1 MSFLSH
7 FSIKKRLISV
17 ITILVFT
24 ILFVV
29 VFGIT
34 KLGNIESKFNEYDD
48 AGVSTQQHTLMISR
62 DMNYC
67 SRLTRSIMLGDNY
80 DKNMNKL
87 HKHINSIS
95 EHFASLKESA
105 AFIND
110 KKISETML
118 SAINASEQDTMA
130 FLDDGLNR
138 MKALGSQDRTPEV
151 LQAAWNGYRKAA
163 SPLAN
168 KARGSFKDLNGL
180 QTDMMKAIRAA
191 AKTSFSGL
199 RNVVYTVT
207 TIILLLAIA
216 LTIVVVRSITGPL
229 NVLQQTIEGIEK
241 ESDLTRR
248 IPVKGNDEL
257 GHVAASINLM
267 LEKFQ
272 GIINHLSTSSGQLAT
287 SISHVSSVTQETAH
301 AVQQQQFEVEKVATA
316 MNEMTATVQEV
327 ARHASEAA
335 NSAAQADEEAVG
347 GQRVVDATIS
357 SINELASDIETA
369 GDVINKLEDDS
380 EKIGSVL
387 DVIKGIAEQ
396 TNLLALNAAIEAARA
411 GEQGRGF
418 AVVADEVRTLASR
431 TQQSTTEIQDMIG
444 RLQEGA
450 RNAVSV
456 MSKSRERATDTVQN
470 ADKAGDSL
478 SMITNAVNTIN
489 DMNTQ
494 IASAADEQ
502 SSVAEE
508 INQNIVNI
516 QTAAEQTSEG
526 ALVTSSSTNE
536 LENLA
541 NELNN
546 VVAQFKS

>member
-1 MSFLSH
+1 MALLSR
-7 FSIKKRLISV
+7 FSIKQRLTTV
-17 ITILVFT
+17 ITVLVFT

-29 VFGIT
+29 VFGIS
-34 KLGNIESKFNEYDD
+34 KLGDIESKFNEYDD
-48 AGVSTQQHTLMISR
+48 AGVSTQQYTLMISR

-67 SRLTRSIMLGDNY
+67 SRLTRSIMLGDSY

-87 HKHINSIS
+87 HKRIASIS
-95 EHFASLKESA
+95 DHFSQLKDSA
-105 AFIND
+105 GFIKDAGKSEAMLGAIND
-110 KKISETML
+110 SEK
-118 SAINASEQDTMA
+118 DTMA
-130 FLDDGLNR
+130 FLDDGLTR
-138 MKALGSQDRTPEV
+138 MKALGSKQRTNEE
-151 LQAAWNGYRKAA
+151 LQAAWSGYRKAA

-168 KARGSFKDLNGL
+168 KARGSFKKLNKL
-180 QTDMMKAIRAA
+180 QTEMMQAIQST
-191 AKTSFSGL
+191 AKTSFEGL
-199 RNVVYTVT
+199 RSVVYVVT
-207 TIILLLAIA
+207 AIILVLAIS
-216 LTIVVVRSITGPL
+216 LTIVVVRSITSPL
-229 NVLQQTIEGIEK
+229 GMLVSTIDEIEK
-241 ESDLTRR
+241 ESDLTKR
-248 IPVKGNDEL
+248 IPVAGNDEL
-257 GHVAASINLM
+257 GNVAAGINRM

-272 GIINHLSTSSGQLAT
+272 GIINQLASSSGQLAT
-287 SISHVSSVTQETAH
+287 SIAHVSSVTQETANT
-301 AVQQQQFEVEKVATA
+301 AQQQQFEVEKVATA

-335 NSAAQADEEAVG
+335 NSASQADSEAVG
-347 GQRVVDATIS
+347 GQRVVDSTIA
-357 SINELASDIETA
+357 SINNLAQDIEQA

-431 TQQSTTEIQDMIG
+431 TQQSTTEIQEMIG
-444 RLQEGA
+444 SLQEGA

-456 MSKSRERATDTVQN
+456 MSHSRERASGTVEN
-470 ADKAGDSL
+470 ADKAGSSL
-478 SMITNAVNTIN
+478 SMITNAVNAIN

-516 QTAAEQTSEG
+516 QGAAEKTSEG
-526 ALVTSSSTNE
+526 AMATSSSTNE

-541 NELNN
+541 NDLNS
-546 VVAQFKS
+546 VVAQFRS